1 MADNVIPLKKVLK
14 DKQQEV
20 GNTEDWLGMA
30 PEALEELIVE
40 IEGLKWLDSQGDMW
54 YPLF

>member
-1 MADNVIPLKKVLK
+1 MADNVIPLKKVLR

-40 IEGLKWLDSQGDMW
+40 IEGLKWLDSQGDTW